1 MRSLWPHGG
10 LWRHPDFLKLWSA
23 ETISQF
29 GTQVSNLAI
38 PLVAILV
45 LDASAFEVATL
56 GTVLFLPFIIFTLP
70 AGVWVDRMRRKP
82 ILVAGDLGRA
92 VLLAT
97 IPLAYVADALTLAQL
112 YAVGFLVGVCTVFF
126 DVAYQSYLPALVER
140 EQLVEGNSKL
150 EISRSAS
157 QIAGPGLGGGLIQ
170 ALTAPYAV
178 LVDAASF
185 LGSGLFILRI
195 RKVEERPGHEQ
206 HPAHERASLWTDTKE
221 GLRFVLGNPHLRAQ
235 AGCTGTSNFFF
246 SLAFSI
252 ILVYFVRELDL
263 SPGAIGVILSIGS
276 IGALVAAV
284 TVNRI
289 SARVGVGRTAIAA
302 SFLEGPAVLLILL
315 APVESPIP
323 FLVVAQLLLSFAMVT
338 YNVMVVSFRQALCP
352 ERMQGRMNSVMRFI
366 VWGTIPLGNL
376 AGGAIATT
384 YSLRT
389 AILVGAI
396 GGGLA
401 FLWLLLSPMR
411 NVREIPT
418 EPMVFGPPEPAPA

>member
-1 MRSLWPHGG
+1 MRSVWPRGG

-38 PLVAILV
+38 PLVAIIV
-45 LDASAFEVATL
+45 LDATAFEVAAL
-56 GTVLFLPFIIFTLP
+56 GTVLFLPFILFTLP
-70 AGVWVDRMRRKP
+70 AGVWVDRARRKP

-92 VLLAT
+92 ALLAT
-97 IPLAYVADALTLAQL
+97 IPLAYLADALTLWQL

-126 DVAYQSYLPALVER
+126 DVAYQSYLPSLVQR
-140 EQLVEGNSKL
+140 DQLVEGNSKL

-157 QIAGPGLGGGLIQ
+157 QIAGPGFGGGLVQ
-170 ALTAPYAV
+170 LLTAPYAV

-195 RKVEERPGHEQ
+195 RKQEEPLAATQPKGVRP
-206 HPAHERASLWTDTKE
+206 SLWTDTKE
-221 GLRFVLGNPHLRAQ
+221 GLRFVLGNPYLRAQ

-246 SLAFSI
+246 SLGFAT
-252 ILVYFVRELDL
+252 ILVYFVRVLGL
-263 SPGAIGVILSIGS
+263 SPGAIGIILSVGS
-276 IGALVAAV
+276 VGALVAAFTV
-284 TVNRI
+284 TRI
-289 SARVGVGRTAIAA
+289 SSRVGVGRTAIAA
-302 SFLEGPAVLLILL
+302 SFMEGPAVLLVVL

-323 FLVVAQLLLSFAMVT
+323 FLLAAQVLISFAIVA

-376 AGGAIATT
+376 AGGAIATA
-384 YSLRT
+384 YGLRE
-389 AILVGAI
+389 AIVVGAI

-411 NVREIPT
+411 HVHEMPA
-418 EPMVFGPPEPAPA
+418 EPLELAVAPAPA